1 MPFFLSLNVGQAILK
16 VGVIMTRP
24 ELYEDIAVEM
34 LDNELLNENNYSTVN
49 DLLKDVMSIISGK
62 LNNYTI
68 VNGNVLQ

>member
-16 VGVIMTRP
+16 VGVIMTRA

>member
-1 MPFFLSLNVGQAILK
+1 
-16 VGVIMTRP
+16 MTRA

-62 LNNYTI
+62 LNKYTI
-68 VNGNVLQ
+68 VNGNVLQWKAAK

>member
-1 MPFFLSLNVGQAILK
+1 MGQAILK
-16 VGVIMTRP
+16 VGVIMTRA

>member
-1 MPFFLSLNVGQAILK
+1 
-16 VGVIMTRP
+16 MTRP

>member
-1 MPFFLSLNVGQAILK
+1 
-16 VGVIMTRP
+16 MTRA

-68 VNGNVLQ
+68 VNGNVLQWKAAK

>member
-1 MPFFLSLNVGQAILK
+1 MGQAILK
-16 VGVIMTRP
+16 VGVIMTRA

-68 VNGNVLQ
+68 VNGNVLH